1 MKTKREIK
9 IVLLTFA
16 ITSIM
21 WCILF
26 GHVLGE
32 ISNKNC
38 L

>member
-1 MKTKREIK
+1 MKNEREMK

-26 GHVLGE
+26 SYAIGE
-32 ISNKNC
+32 ISNQNC